1 MTFDRR
7 LLSVFSCLMYLLAVE
22 LLLAA
27 DGPNS
32 PSIELAPGKETRVD
46 SNNKDIGGGFFLVY
60 VPSDY
65 NGLQNWPVIF
75 FYNGAGC
82 QPSTELF
89 RINTDGKGFVIIAME
104 YVPQTRDKMTQA
116 QYLNSLR
123 SEIKSIAAA
132 KAYVSKHLRIDSDK
146 MFIAGI
152 SRGGWLVSS
161 LFEFKPSAWAG
172 TAIFCAGRNNIVTD
186 TPKSL
191 LYNKAVYIGSGE
203 KDQNLNAAKKAAGVY
218 ERLGANMTFEMYKG
232 LGHAADPNSQKLHD
246 WLLENSS
253 KIANKKKPT
262 AQTSEK

>member
-7 LLSVFSCLMYLLAVE
+7 LLSVFSCLMYLFAVE

-27 DGPNS
+27 DEPNL
-32 PSIELAPGKETRVD
+32 PSIGLAPGKETRVD

-65 NGLQNWPVIF
+65 NDLQNWPVIF

-89 RINTDGKGFVIIAME
+89 RINTEGKSFVIIAME
-104 YVPQTRDKMTQA
+104 YVPQSRDKMTPA
-116 QYLNSLR
+116 QYHNSLR

-152 SRGGWLVSS
+152 SRGGWLISS
-161 LFEFKPSAWAG
+161 LLEYKPSAWAG
-172 TAIFCAGRNNIVTD
+172 AAIFCAGRAGYQVDTD
-186 TPKSL
+186 KRL
-191 LYNKAVYIGSGE
+191 LHDKPIYIGSGE
-203 KDQNLNAAKKAAGVY
+203 IDQNLGAAKKAAGVY
-218 ERLGANMTFEMYKG
+218 ERLGANITFEIYKG
-232 LGHAADPNSQKLHD
+232 LGHAADPNSQKLHY

-262 AQTSEK
+262 VQTSEK

>member
-1 MTFDRR
+1 MIFDRR
-7 LLSVFSCLMYLLAVE
+7 LLSVFSCLIYLFAVE
-22 LLLAA
+22 SLFAA
-27 DGPNS
+27 KEPSS

-65 NGLQNWPVIF
+65 SDLQNWPVIF
-75 FYNGAGC
+75 FYNGVGC

-89 RINTDGKGFVIIAME
+89 RLNTDGKGFVIIAME
-104 YVPQTRDKMTQA
+104 YVPQARDKMTNA
-116 QYLNSLR
+116 QYINMLR

-152 SRGGWLVSS
+152 SKGGWLVSS

-172 TAIFCAGRNNIVTD
+172 AAIFCAGRNNIVTD

-203 KDQNLNAAKKAAGVY
+203 KDQNLNAAKKAAGY
-218 ERLGANMTFEMYKG
+218 YGRLETDITFEIYKG
-232 LGHAADPNSQKLHD
+232 LGHAADPNSQKLRN
-246 WLLENSS
+246 WLIKNSS
-253 KIANKKKPT
+253 KDKP
-262 AQTSEK
+262 KGKMNN